1 MQCIFDKI
9 FKMNKLFSVLLT
21 LIFTVPSFAQ
31 EKQAYVIFNGK
42 GKKVSYNQLL
52 KAASEADITFFGE
65 YHNNPVAH
73 WLQYELT
80 KDLAALNDNK
90 LTLGFEMFEADQQ
103 QLINDFLAGKT
114 EEKQFEDSTRLWSN
128 YKTDYRPLVRFAKE
142 KGIFC
147 VASNIPR
154 RIASTTFKKGRKG
167 LDSLDT
173 SEYAFMCEKDFPVD
187 TSLSQYKLML
197 QMTTDHEKGL
207 NFINA
212 QAIKDATMAKFTD
225 KYWTPN
231 TKFIH
236 FNGAFHTD
244 FDQGIIWYLKRLR
257 PNLNYTTVTTIE
269 QEDFKK
275 LDKEHIGRAKFI
287 ICVNPNMTKTH

>member
-1 MQCIFDKI
+1 
-9 FKMNKLFSVLLT
+9 MNKLVTLVFTFAWMAFAFS
-21 LIFTVPSFAQ
+21 Q
-31 EKQAYVIFNGK
+31 DKQAYVIFNEK
-42 GKKVSYNQLL
+42 GKKISYKQLL
-52 KAASEADITFFGE
+52 KAASESEITFFGE

-80 KDLAALNDNK
+80 KDLAAQNENK

-103 QLINDFLAGKT
+103 SLMTDFLQGKR
-114 EEKQFEDSTRLWSN
+114 EEKSFEDSMRLWSN

-154 RIASTTFKKGRKG
+154 RIASTTFRHGRAA
-167 LDSLDT
+167 LDT
-173 SEYAFMCEKDFPVD
+173 IRPGEYAFMCEKDFPVD
-187 TSLSQYKLML
+187 TTLSQYKLML
-197 QMTTDHEKGL
+197 QMSADHAKGL
-207 NFINA
+207 NFIHA
-212 QAIKDATMAKFTD
+212 QAIKDATMAKFID
-225 KYWTPN
+225 QYWTPG
-231 TKFIH
+231 TRFIH

-257 PNLNYTTVTTIE
+257 PHVTYTTITTIE
-269 QEDFKK
+269 QEDFKQ
-275 LDKEHIGRAKFI
+275 LDKDHIGRAKFI

>member
-1 MQCIFDKI
+1 
-9 FKMNKLFSVLLT
+9 MNKLLFLYTFFCIVS
-21 LIFTVPSFAQ
+21 SFAQ
-31 EKQAYVIFNGK
+31 DKQAYIIFNEK
-42 GKKVSYNQLL
+42 GKKVSYKSLL
-52 KAASEADITFFGE
+52 KATAESDITFFGE
-65 YHNNPVAH
+65 YHNNPISH
-73 WLQYELT
+73 WLQYELM
-80 KDLAALNDNK
+80 KDLATLNGDK

-103 QLINDFLAGKT
+103 QLLNDFLAGKI
-114 EEKQFEDSTRLWSN
+114 EEKQFEDSMRLWSN

-142 KGIFC
+142 KGIVC
-147 VASNIPR
+147 VASNVPR

-167 LDSLDT
+167 LDSLDA

-187 TSLSQYKLML
+187 TSLSQYKLMF

-212 QAIKDATMAKFTD
+212 QAIKDATMAKFIHQ
-225 KYWTPN
+225 YWTSG
-231 TKFIH
+231 TKIIH

-244 FDQGIIWYLKRLR
+244 FDQGIIWYVKRLR
-257 PNLNYTTVTTIE
+257 PNLNYTTITTIE

-275 LDKEHIGRAKFI
+275 MDKEHIGRAKFI

>member
-1 MQCIFDKI
+1 
-9 FKMNKLFSVLLT
+9 MNKLSILLLAVVCTFSL
-21 LIFTVPSFAQ
+21 FAQ
-31 EKQAYVIFNGK
+31 DKQAYVIFNEK
-42 GKKVSYNQLL
+42 GKQVSYKQLL
-52 KAASEADITFFGE
+52 KAASEADITYFGE
-65 YHNNPVAH
+65 YHNNPIAH

-80 KDLAALNDNK
+80 KDLAAQNGNK

-103 QLINDFLAGKT
+103 RLLSDMASGKI
-114 EEKQFEDSTRLWSN
+114 EEKTFEDSTRLWTN
-128 YKTDYRPLVRFAKE
+128 YKTDYKPLILFAKE
-142 KGIFC
+142 NGIFC

-154 RIASTTFKKGRKG
+154 RIASTTFKKGRAG
-167 LDSLDT
+167 LDSLDAK
-173 SEYAFMCEKDFPVD
+173 EYEFMCDKNFPVD
-187 TSLSQYKLML
+187 TSLSQYKMML
-197 QMTTDHEKGL
+197 QMTTDHAKGL

-212 QAIKDATMAKFTD
+212 QAIKDATMAKFMD
-225 KYWTPN
+225 KYWTPG

-244 FDQGIIWYLKRLR
+244 FDQGIIWYMKRLR
-257 PNLNYTTVTTIE
+257 PSATYTTITTVE